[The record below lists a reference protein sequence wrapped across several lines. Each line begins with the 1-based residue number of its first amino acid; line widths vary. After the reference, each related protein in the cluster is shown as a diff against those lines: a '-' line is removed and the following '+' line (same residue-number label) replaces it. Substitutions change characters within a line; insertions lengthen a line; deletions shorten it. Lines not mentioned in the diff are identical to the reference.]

1 MGEVWSKVE
10 IQMPDE
16 MSYKL
21 VELFVSKLFD
31 DEEHWPVE
39 EYDKKNF
46 RIEIEAV
53 LATQDDVVGFAE
65 VLTEQLYKYV
75 EGKGDDAI
83 KVINLAS
90 FEMHGSTE
98 FYNCGERIDYKI
110 EKKGSELWV
119 SETPNYDY
127 DEEIPQYGKPY
138 SIKNY
143 MQHNKVYSAEDAL
156 TSMAKINVRGKKVVL
171 TGLDSRTENIIT
183 DYIISNGGEIKSST
197 VLDTNILIYDE
208 HNGRSTKKYQRAQD
222 LIGQGKNI
230 EMIAASKFLQMI

>member
-1 MGEVWSKVE
+1 M
-10 IQMPDE
+10 
-16 MSYKL
+16 
-21 VELFVSKLFD
+21 
-31 DEEHWPVE
+31 
-39 EYDKKNF
+39 
-46 RIEIEAV
+46 

-75 EGKGDDAI
+75 EGKGDDAV

-183 DYIISNGGEIKSST
+183 DYVISNGGEIKSST